1 MSQFRTVLKDPE
13 SATLIGT
20 DIGED
25 RFPDPPRPG
34 ITMQVQ
40 DINKPWPESWNNTFD
55 FVHQTLVLFQA
66 GAKQR
71 DAINSLAKLVKPGGY
86 IELMEP
92 QYGK

>member
-1 MSQFRTVLKDPE
+1 
-13 SATLIGT
+13 
-20 DIGED
+20 
-25 RFPDPPRPG
+25 
-34 ITMQVQ
+34 MQVQ